1 MFLTGDLLISD
12 MQSLQTEK
20 CHTKAMY
27 APGINGG
34 VLLKFSTFFF
44 FSENEIRG
52 NYFLN
57 GLT

>member
-44 FSENEIRG
+44 SQKMRYAVI
-52 NYFLN
+52 
-57 GLT
+57 TS